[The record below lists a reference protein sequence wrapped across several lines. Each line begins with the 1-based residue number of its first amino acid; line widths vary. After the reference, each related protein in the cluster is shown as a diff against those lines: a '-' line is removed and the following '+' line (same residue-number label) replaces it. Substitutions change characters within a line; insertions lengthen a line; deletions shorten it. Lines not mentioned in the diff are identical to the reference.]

1 MLIVTGIVASIL
13 ALLYVKL
20 TFNVIG
26 QRRQHKVG
34 LGDGGH
40 ESLNRAIR
48 AHGNLA
54 EFAPIGLILIGCLE
68 YNQTPYFLTTPLAIL
83 FLAGRFLHPMGMKD
97 ATIAWSP
104 RVKGMQL
111 TLISIIGLSIC
122 NIIWISMNAFGY
134 LVN

>member
-68 YNQTPYFLTTPLAIL
+68 YNLAPYFLTAPMAVL
-83 FLAGRFLHPMGMKD
+83 FLAGRLLHPMGMKD
-97 ATIAWSP
+97 ATISWSP

-111 TLISIIGLSIC
+111 TLVSIIGLSVC
-122 NIIWISMNAFGY
+122 NIIWIGMEFFSY
-134 LVN
+134 LLS

>member
-68 YNQTPYFLTTPLAIL
+68 YNVAPYFLTAPMAVL
-83 FLAGRFLHPMGMKD
+83 FLAGRLLHPMGMKD
-97 ATIAWSP
+97 ATISWSP

-111 TLISIIGLSIC
+111 TLVSIIGLSVC
-122 NIIWISMNAFGY
+122 NIIWIGMEFFSY
-134 LVN
+134 LLS

>member
-1 MLIVTGIVASIL
+1 MLIVTGIAASIL

-68 YNQTPYFLTTPLAIL
+68 YNLAPYFLTAPMAVL
-83 FLAGRFLHPMGMKD
+83 FLAGRLLHPMGMKD
-97 ATIAWSP
+97 ATISWSP

-111 TLISIIGLSIC
+111 TLVSIIGLSVC
-122 NIIWISMNAFGY
+122 NIIWIGMEFFSY
-134 LVN
+134 LLS